1 MVDINAKPS
10 RVSMRCSLYVATQ
23 LLCADP
29 CVAIRFGGIGPNL
42 TAVEASETVD
52 NLMLDQAVVEFGTI
66 ADNEK
71 GHERAGNSHFLH
83 QAPPRRSIHL
93 LSRPRVAAAGVGPQP
108 PGMIFVAM
116 PLLQEQAP
124 ALVPE
129 LNGDRAVQATL
140 SVRREL
146 WRHADGAIIG
156 IDEDHLLRLDPV
168 HHDVPR
174 CTALEP
180 RRRASQTESAV

>member
-29 CVAIRFGGIGPNL
+29 CVAIRFGGIRPDL
-42 TAVEASETVD
+42 AAVEASKAVD

-93 LSRPRVAAAGVGPQP
+93 LSRPRVAAARVSPQTA
-108 PGMIFVAM
+108 GMIFVGV
-116 PLLQEQAP
+116 P
-124 ALVPE
+124 AL
-129 LNGDRAVQATL
+129 
-140 SVRREL
+140 
-146 WRHADGAIIG
+146 
-156 IDEDHLLRLDPV
+156 
-168 HHDVPR
+168 
-174 CTALEP
+174 
-180 RRRASQTESAV
+180 